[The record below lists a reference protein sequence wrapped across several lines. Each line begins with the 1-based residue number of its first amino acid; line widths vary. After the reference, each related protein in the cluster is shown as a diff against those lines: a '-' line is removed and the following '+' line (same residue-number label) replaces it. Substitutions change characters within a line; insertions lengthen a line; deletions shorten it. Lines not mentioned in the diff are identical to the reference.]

1 MSRASSSI
9 SGWCRATWSAA
20 DVGPGS
26 NTAAPPSSALLASF
40 RDSYRDLLRYLS
52 RRTGNADDARDVAHD
67 TWLRLADMDLRGERP
82 VACESE
88 ARAYVFTMARNLVID
103 RQRHAGVV
111 ARHAQSDGPGSGGL
125 GAVTAHGPDECEAL
139 MYRQAVEAVEAAL
152 ATLPERARQ
161 VFLRHR
167 VNGEDQGALA
177 ADYGISR
184 NMVERDMM
192 LAMDRVQA
200 AMEHW
205 HSAGRAPGVVVPHDA
220 PARVGRRRSLA
231 ALLGVAGLAV
241 SGLGAWR
248 WWRVAVAQWQQVAS
262 TGRSQ
267 TLRDHPLPDG
277 SRITLDAQSRVH
289 MAYYAGLRRVHLLA
303 GAAFFDVVR
312 APERPFVVEV
322 LDEVTHGAVR
332 VTVLGTRFGVERSA
346 GGVDVQV
353 ELGRV
358 RVESIGPEGGVVDT
372 RELGDGQTLRVQP
385 GVPVMPTSSTVRD
398 AAAWRHGVL
407 AFTDVPL
414 AEAVERL
421 RRYLPRAVH
430 LDAQAAVLRLTGQV
444 RIAQADD
451 FVRAL
456 PAVVPVQV
464 RVVDGRWQV
473 AGR

>member
-1 MSRASSSI
+1 M
-9 SGWCRATWSAA
+9 GT
-20 DVGPGS
+20 GS
-26 NTAAPPSSALLASF
+26 NTAAPSSSALLVSF

-67 TWLRLADMDLRGERP
+67 TWLRLADMDRRGERP
-82 VACESE
+82 VVCEAE

-111 ARHAQSDGPGSGGL
+111 ARHALSERPWNAGL
-125 GAVTAHGPDECEAL
+125 GAVIAHGPDECEAL
-139 MYRQAVEAVEAAL
+139 MYRQAVDAVEAAL

-167 VNGEDQGALA
+167 VNGEDQGTLA

-205 HSAGRAPGVVVPHDA
+205 HAAGHAPGAVAAHGA
-220 PARVGRRRSLA
+220 AARKGRRRSLA

-241 SGLGAWR
+241 GGLGAWQ
-248 WWRVAVAQWQQVAS
+248 WWRMAMAQWQQVAS
-262 TGRSQ
+262 TGRAQ

-277 SRITLDAQSRVH
+277 SRVTLDAHSRVH
-289 MAYYAGLRRVHLLA
+289 MAYYAGLRRVHLVA

-322 LDEVTHGAVR
+322 LGDATRGAVR

-353 ELGRV
+353 ESGRV
-358 RVESIGPEGGVVDT
+358 RVESIGPEGSVVAT
-372 RELGDGQTLRVQP
+372 RELGDGQALRVQP
-385 GVPVMPTSSTVRD
+385 GLPVAQAASPTHA

-407 AFTDVPL
+407 AFADTPL

-421 RRYLPRAVH
+421 HRYLPRAVH
-430 LDAQAAVLRLTGQV
+430 VDTRAAALRLSGQV
-444 RIAQADD
+444 RIAQAED

-464 RVVDGRWQV
+464 RLVDGQWQV